1 MRCQESKIRKELELL
16 FFKPTDV
23 SIDDRDKFEEKEM
36 MKKRTFAKKNL
47 YDWFINYIR
56 ELIKKR

>member
-1 MRCQESKIRKELELL
+1 MRCQESEIRKELELL

-47 YDWFINYIR
+47 YDWFINFIR